1 MSKQRELGMPLPGLR
16 PVRTWRRLTV
26 RALAARADVAPTT
39 ITRIEGGKPALFTTL
54 DRLAAALDVAP
65 ELLAVQWPDSPN
77 EQREWLDRAERAYQE
92 AARETGA
99 E

>member
-1 MSKQRELGMPLPGLR
+1 MTPKRELGVSLPGLR

-26 RALAARADVAPTT
+26 RALAARAGVAANT
-39 ITRIEGGKPALFTTL
+39 IVRIEGGKPALFGTL

-65 ELLAVQWPDSPN
+65 ELLAVQWPESPN
-77 EQREWLDRAERAYQE
+77 EQREWLERAERAYNQT
-92 AARETGA
+92 AQETGA